1 MTEKIKITESPR
13 DAIQGLP
20 AFIPTQAKADY
31 INSLLDVGF
40 DIIDMGSFVSPKAIP
55 QLRDTDQVIKKLD
68 LSRSS
73 SRLMV
78 IVGNRKGAEMACRFP
93 AITWLSFPFSM
104 SETFL
109 RMNIH
114 SSFDR
119 ARLLIDDLLRLCD
132 KKDKSLMVYLTMAFG
147 NPYGDPWN
155 PDLVWRM
162 IENLQAAGVRHFAL
176 SDITGVATKDN
187 IALIYSVLNTDFTGY
202 SFALHLHTKPET
214 WYEKVDAAFQNG
226 CTHFDTVIHGHGG
239 CPMTGYELLGN
250 LNTLSLVEYCK
261 QQKTRLDLNEG
272 ALEKAVRRAAFFY
285 RMGEY
290 T

>member
-1 MTEKIKITESPR
+1 MEKISITESPR

-20 AFIPTQAKADY
+20 TFIPTQAKADY
-31 INSLLDVGF
+31 INILLRVGF
-40 DIIDMGSFVSPKAIP
+40 DIIDMGSFVSPKTIP

-68 LSRSS
+68 LSGSP

-78 IVGNRKGAEMACRFP
+78 IIGNLKGAEMACRFP
-93 AITWLSFPFSM
+93 MITWLSFPFSM

-109 RMNIH
+109 KLNIH

-119 ARLLIDDLLRLCD
+119 ARLLIDDLLALCD
-132 KKDKSLMVYLTMAFG
+132 KNNKSLMVYLTMAFG

-176 SDITGVATKDN
+176 SDITGVATKES
-187 IALIYSVLNTDFTGY
+187 ISMIYAVLKSDFAGH
-202 SFALHLHTKPET
+202 SFTLHLHTTPDT
-214 WYEKVDAAFQNG
+214 WFDKVDAAYRNG
-226 CTHFDTVIHGHGG
+226 CTHFDTVIHGFGG

-250 LNTLSLVEYCK
+250 LNTLSLLNYFR
-261 QQKTRLDLNEG
+261 QKEVDLNIHQE
-272 ALEKAVRRAAFFY
+272 ALAVAMEKANAFYDSGKY
-285 RMGEY
+285 R
-290 T
+290 